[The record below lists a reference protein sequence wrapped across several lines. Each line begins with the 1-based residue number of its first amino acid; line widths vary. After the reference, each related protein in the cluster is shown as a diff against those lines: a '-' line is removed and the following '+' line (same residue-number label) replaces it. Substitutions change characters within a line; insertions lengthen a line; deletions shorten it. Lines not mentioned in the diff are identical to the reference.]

1 MFAASTIGSA
11 HTRLGIRMGRQFSM
25 CACPWWNAFL
35 KDRKRDDA
43 IYPASIWCFLRLF
56 SLKDEY
62 KLGKSKCFSFGPHV
76 SFLLQGLN
84 CTTAENAFPICKYN
98 SRGDRSRESEIT
110 TFQNLLLCPSL
121 LFSPPKLILVRPRWD
136 SNPQSPAP
144 EADALS
150 IRPLGHHRIRVLTP
164 SSYVMPSSCPA
175 PALCGLTSGCLRFGN
190 RRQWLQHAPAPSAWP
205 AALVS
210 RRMRMSY
217 LGAAAL
223 SWYCSAGTQ
232 AGLGICGRGVI
243 FLRFFS
249 GRVSVLTVY

>member
-150 IRPLGHHRIRVLTP
+150 IRPLGYHSLSMYLFLFFLVHLIQTHMSPICFFQMFKYIRKLIKSSFPKALLSEIP
-164 SSYVMPSSCPA
+164 SPIPKVTSC
-175 PALCGLTSGCLRFGN
+175 R
-190 RRQWLQHAPAPSAWP
+190 
-205 AALVS
+205 
-210 RRMRMSY
+210 
-217 LGAAAL
+217 
-223 SWYCSAGTQ
+223 
-232 AGLGICGRGVI
+232 
-243 FLRFFS
+243 
-249 GRVSVLTVY
+249 